1 RRRFCIRDLLL
12 PHHLAILEKV
22 ARANL
27 AAKVLILELFNPLVI
42 LEFYPNIN
50 SPIVISIRL
59 LSYDLALFVKQ
70 SQIKKAIPVGIS
82 FLPNQLIVFEV
93 LDSIPFSSALGIAP
107 ASVEPSLGE
116 CLNHVDSPATGC
128 VLFSTDYLFSLE
140 VNDSGE
146 LSIAPK

>member
-1 RRRFCIRDLLL
+1 
-12 PHHLAILEKV
+12 
-22 ARANL
+22 
-27 AAKVLILELFNPLVI
+27 
-42 LEFYPNIN
+42 
-50 SPIVISIRL
+50 
-59 LSYDLALFVKQ
+59 
-70 SQIKKAIPVGIS
+70 QIKKAIPVGIS

-146 LSIAPK
+146 LSIAPKVFLLLNESSVLVIAAEIDLAVVFPVRFLSN